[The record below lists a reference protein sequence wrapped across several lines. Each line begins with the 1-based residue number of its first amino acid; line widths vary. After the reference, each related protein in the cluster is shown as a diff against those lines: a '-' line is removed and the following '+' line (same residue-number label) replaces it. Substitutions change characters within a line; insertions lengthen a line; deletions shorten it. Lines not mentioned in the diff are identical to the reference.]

1 MPDPSGRLNR
11 GRGDDCSAV
20 GGLHQYRT
28 RYHCRR
34 FDDGLIDL
42 LRLRWWDFEPE
53 PLAELLPLLCDQDL
67 ERVRQ
72 TLTGMLA

>member
-1 MPDPSGRLNR
+1 MIAARSVVSSDVEPYTID
-11 GRGDDCSAV
+11 
-20 GGLHQYRT
+20 GGNPARPI
-28 RYHCRR
+28 RKR